1 VFRNLGIS
9 ELLII
14 LVFILLFFGA
24 KRIPGLAQAIGKGI
38 KEFRKARRGEPD
50 ESGENR
56 PENKPR

>member
-14 LVFILLFFGA
+14 LLFVLVFFGA

-38 KEFRKARRGEPD
+38 KEFRKAKNGEPGD
-50 ESGENR
+50 Q
-56 PENKPR
+56 PENKLR